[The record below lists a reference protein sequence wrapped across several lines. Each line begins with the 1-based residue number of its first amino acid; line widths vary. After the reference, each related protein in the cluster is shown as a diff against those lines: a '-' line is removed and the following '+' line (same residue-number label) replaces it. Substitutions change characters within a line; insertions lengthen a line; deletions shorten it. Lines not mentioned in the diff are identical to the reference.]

1 MLVGPLLN
9 VQILARGS
17 FPTVETKPVF
27 FFFFVVVLFSAEF
40 VQMMTSK

>member
-1 MLVGPLLN
+1 MLVVPLLN

-27 FFFFVVVLFSAEF
+27 FFFLSSSLQNLFR
-40 VQMMTSK
+40 

>member
-1 MLVGPLLN
+1 MLVVPLLN

-27 FFFFVVVLFSAEF
+27 FFFFVLFSAEF